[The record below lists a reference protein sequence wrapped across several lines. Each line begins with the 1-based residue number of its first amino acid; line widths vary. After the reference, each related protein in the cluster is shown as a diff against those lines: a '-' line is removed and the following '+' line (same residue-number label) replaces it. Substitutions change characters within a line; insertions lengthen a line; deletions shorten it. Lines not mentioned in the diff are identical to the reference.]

1 MPLVPLEV
9 IATPPADAT
18 AYAVELVELALIVML
33 PAIVSV
39 KVPVTVSVKLPLAVK
54 LILPVEVWL
63 ILPAAVIAT
72 PPADA
77 TAYALEFVEL
87 ALIV

>member
-1 MPLVPLEV
+1 M
-9 IATPPADAT
+9 
-18 AYAVELVELALIVML
+18 
-33 PAIVSV
+33 
-39 KVPVTVSVKLPLAVK
+39 TVSVKLPLAVK

-77 TAYALEFVEL
+77 TAYAVEFVEL
-87 ALIV
+87 ALTVTSPATV